1 MRKPFLLTSIL
12 LLSATWA
19 LAQYSGGSSTSDQNT
34 SDNQNTVDSQSTS
47 GSQDTGSSQETSS
60 QDTGGSQ
67 NSGADS
73 DHGTSSQTN
82 SSDSSDQGSSM
93 SPQGAAPSMSA
104 QSEPATS
111 MRTTFEGCL
120 SRSGGKYSLKDNS
133 GTEYELTGKTT
144 GLKSHVGH
152 TVEVTGTAS
161 SAHKPGSMSDEHT
174 NMEHQSIRVTSFRH
188 VSGGCKGS
196 MH

>member
-1 MRKPFLLTSIL
+1 MRKTFLLTSIL

-47 GSQDTGSSQETSS
+47 GSQDTGSSQETGS
-60 QDTGGSQ
+60 QDTRGSQ
-67 NSGADS
+67 NSGAYS
-73 DHGTSSQTN
+73 DQSTSSQTS

-93 SPQGAAPSMSA
+93 SPQEAAPSTSA

-111 MRTTFEGCL
+111 MRSTFEGCL
-120 SRSGGKYSLKDNS
+120 SRAGGKYTLTDNS
-133 GTEYELTGKTT
+133 GTAYELTGKTI
-144 GLKSHVGH
+144 GLKGHVGH

-161 SAHKPGSMSDEHT
+161 SAHKPGSMSNEQ
-174 NMEHQSIRVTSFRH
+174 NMEHQSVRVTSFRH
-188 VSGGCKGS
+188 ISGSCKGS